1 METFNDKFEVC
12 FKEVAIGLAFVDLKG
27 KFICVN
33 KTLCQ
38 FLGYEEKE
46 LIQVTFQELSLAE
59 DLEESFLWI
68 KASLAGEIEHS
79 FTKIKRYRHKA
90 GHLVWA
96 KVTTTLIRNK
106 HNEPDYFLSSIQ
118 DISELKQAENA
129 LDKSLIKLR
138 KAYKELQK
146 SSSIDGLTG
155 VYNITS
161 FKKLLY
167 YSFEQYKRYQ
177 TPATL
182 VFIDLNGFK
191 SVNDVHGHLNGDKA
205 LISLATKLQNI
216 VRQTDSVGRYGGDEF
231 AVLLSNTSMGD
242 AADLCARIGNDFDFT
257 SEEGEVIKVG
267 MSVGISPLSTDIY
280 TVEQWLS
287 QADELMYKQK
297 KASVCTD

>member
-1 METFNDKFEVC
+1 MQNFDDKFEIC
-12 FKEVAIGLAFVDLKG
+12 FREVAIGLAFVDLKG
-27 KFICVN
+27 QFICVN
-33 KTLCQ
+33 KTLCD
-38 FLGYEEKE
+38 FLGYEENE
-46 LIQVTFQELSLAE
+46 LIKVTFQELSLTE
-59 DLEESFLWI
+59 DLQESFVWI

-79 FTKIKRYRHKA
+79 FTKVKRYRHKA

-96 KVTTTLIRNK
+96 KVTTTLIRKSN
-106 HNEPDYFLSSIQ
+106 NDPDYFLSSIQ

-167 YSFEQYKRYQ
+167 YSFEQFKRYQ

-182 VFIDLNGFK
+182 FFIDLNDFK
-191 SVNDVHGHLNGDKA
+191 NVNDEYGHLNGDKA
-205 LISLATKLQNI
+205 LISLAAKLQNI

-231 AVLLSNTSMGD
+231 AVLLSNTNTED
-242 AADLCARIGNDFDFT
+242 AEDLCKRIGNQFEFT
-257 SEEGEVIKVG
+257 SEEGEVIQVG
-267 MSVGISPLSTDIY
+267 MSVGVRPLSSDIY

-287 QADELMYKQK
+287 LADELMYKQK
-297 KASVCTD
+297 KTGIFTN

>member
-1 METFNDKFEVC
+1 MQRFDDKFEVC
-12 FKEVAIGLAFVDLKG
+12 FKEVAIGLAFIDLKG

-38 FLGYEEKE
+38 FLGYEENE

-59 DLEESFLWI
+59 DLEESFVWI
-68 KASLAGEIEHS
+68 KASLAGEIDHS

-96 KVTTTLIRNK
+96 KLTTTLIRNGN
-106 HNEPDYFLSSIQ
+106 NEPDYFLSSIQ

-129 LDKSLIKLR
+129 LDNSLIKLR

-161 FKKLLY
+161 FKKLLF

-182 VFIDLNGFK
+182 VFIDLNDFK
-191 SVNDVHGHLNGDKA
+191 NVNDVYGHLNGDKA

-216 VRQTDSVGRYGGDEF
+216 VRQSDSVGRYGGDEF
-231 AVLLSNTSMGD
+231 AVLLSNTSIEE
-242 AADLCARIGNDFDFT
+242 ATDLCNRIGNHFEFT
-257 SEEGEVIKVG
+257 SEEGDVIQVG
-267 MSVGISPLSTDIY
+267 MSVGVSPLSYDMF

-287 QADELMYKQK
+287 KADELMYKHK
-297 KASVCTD
+297 KGDCYTE